1 MMSKRDLKKYLETLT
16 KSQMEE
22 QILDLYSRFKDV
34 KVYYDFAFNPKE
46 DQLLE
51 NAKVKISKEYNLNVR
66 KPKARRSVAQ
76 KLIKHFKTL
85 EVQPEII
92 VDLMLYNI
100 EIAQIFSGERR
111 IRQDAFYVSMLNS
124 FRDVL
129 TFVKLHGL
137 ESQFQSRL
145 EQIVDE
151 TDLQNWF
158 NSPAFETEIQN
169 TFRV

>member
-1 MMSKRDLKKYLETLT
+1 
-16 KSQMEE
+16 MEE

-51 NAKVKISKEYNLNVR
+51 NAKLKISKEYNLNVR

-100 EIAQIFSGERR
+100 EIAQIFSSERR

-124 FRDVL
+124 FRDAL
-129 TFVKLHGL
+129 SFVKWHGL
-137 ESQFQSRL
+137 ESQFQKRL

-151 TDLQNWF
+151 ADLQNWI

-169 TFRV
+169 TFRA

>member
-1 MMSKRDLKKYLETLT
+1 
-16 KSQMEE
+16 MEE

-51 NAKVKISKEYNLNVR
+51 NAKLKISKEYNLNVR

-100 EIAQIFSGERR
+100 EIAQIFSSERR

-124 FRDVL
+124 FRDAL
-129 TFVKLHGL
+129 GFVKLHGL
-137 ESQFQSRL
+137 ESQFQKRL

-151 TDLQNWF
+151 TDLQNWI

-169 TFRV
+169 TFRA